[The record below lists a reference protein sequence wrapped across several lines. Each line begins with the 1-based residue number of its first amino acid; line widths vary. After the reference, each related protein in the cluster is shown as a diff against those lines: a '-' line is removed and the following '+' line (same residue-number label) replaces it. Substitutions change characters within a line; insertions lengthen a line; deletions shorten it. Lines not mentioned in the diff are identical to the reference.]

1 MAEAFNDNLMGL
13 SDPKF
18 ELMSDD
24 DGGLSME
31 EESQDSDN
39 DKNLPLISNDFEYKG
54 FQGRNELKIKRMNR
68 FSANQTNESIKGPG
82 RMTQVAERPS
92 MMSASVLTEERGSEY
107 SQRRIDGKRLS
118 SHSSASLIEVRENWQ
133 FENDSD
139 GGMP

>member
-1 MAEAFNDNLMGL
+1 
-13 SDPKF
+13 
-18 ELMSDD
+18 
-24 DGGLSME
+24 
-31 EESQDSDN
+31 
-39 DKNLPLISNDFEYKG
+39 
-54 FQGRNELKIKRMNR
+54 MNR
-68 FSANQTNESIKGPG
+68 FSANPTNESIKGPG

-92 MMSASVLTEERGSEY
+92 MMSNSILTEERGSEY

>member
-13 SDPKF
+13 SDPKL

-54 FQGRNELKIKRMNR
+54 FQARNELKIKRMNR